1 MNEMFYTDPGHESFH
16 FEAGPSRALLIHGFL
31 GSPRELRPL
40 GQELA
45 NVGVTARGVLLP
57 GFGADIARLKR
68 VRAGEWLTTARAA
81 WDEIRDGASRTILIG
96 FSMGGA
102 VALRLATEVGLAPDQ
117 LVLLAPH
124 WKFADRRAVVLPVAK
139 YLVRDF
145 KPFGAIDFD
154 SPDMRRMLAELAP
167 GADLDDPVVR
177 HALRNSATIPTRAL
191 DELRRIGVSAA
202 ALAPRVSAPTTI
214 VQGLQDTTTLPAY
227 SRDLAARMGAELREI
242 PGDHLIV
249 DPERPSWSAVRDIVI
264 KLARGTG
271 AARDVSVSRP

>member
-1 MNEMFYTDPGHESFH
+1 MNEMFYTDPGHEPFH
-16 FEAGPSRALLIHGFL
+16 IESGSSRALLIHGFL
-31 GSPRELRPL
+31 GSPRDLRPL
-40 GQELA
+40 AQELA
-45 NVGVTARGVLLP
+45 DVGVTTRGVLLP
-57 GFGADIARLKR
+57 GFGPDIARLKK
-68 VRAGEWLTTARAA
+68 VQAEEWLNAARTA
-81 WDEIRDGASRTILIG
+81 WEEIREGASRTTLIG

-102 VALRLATEVGLAPDQ
+102 VALRLATEAGLAPDQ

-139 YLVRDF
+139 YLIREF
-145 KPFGAIDFD
+145 KPFGPIDFD

-177 HALRNSATIPTRAL
+177 HQLRNSATIPTRAL

-202 ALAPRVSAPTTI
+202 RAPRVSAATTI

-227 SRDLAARMGAELREI
+227 SRELAARISAELHEI

-249 DPERPSWSAVRDIVI
+249 DPERPSWSAVRDTVI
-264 KLARGTG
+264 RLATGTG
-271 AARDVSVSRP
+271 GASDASAKCS